1 VDVRRTLTSAAVALA
16 GAAAVTAGGWTL
28 QAAALPPPAHADRV
42 AADASAW
49 LHDYRLVVDVFH
61 VDHRRLTG
69 ACLRGW
75 FSSPDGTKTRMS
87 LLSVGSGT
95 IFRLPEGRRVST
107 RTGAPGHP
115 APVGLMALAGCS
127 AKLSSALAAA
137 AQYDRDL
144 RVERSY
150 AANRPTLAL
159 KLERRH
165 DERLTLY
172 VSPKTYLPIV
182 AIVQRDGHTATARL
196 YLNRITPHLLSRFR
210 FPAERGRKPRP

>member
-1 VDVRRTLTSAAVALA
+1 MRRTLTSAAVALA
-16 GAAAVTAGGWTL
+16 GAAAVTAGGWAL

-49 LHDYRLVVDVFH
+49 LHDYRLVVDTFH

-75 FSSPDGTKTRMS
+75 FPSPEGAKTRMS
-87 LLSVGSGT
+87 LLSVGPGK
-95 IFRLPEGRRVST
+95 IFRLPGGRRVST
-107 RTGAPGHP
+107 QAGELVRS

-127 AKLSSALAAA
+127 AKLSAVLAAA

-159 KLERRH
+159 KLDRRR

-182 AIVQRDGHTATARL
+182 AIVERDGHTATARL
-196 YLNRITPHLLSRFR
+196 YLNRITPRLLSRFR
-210 FPAERGRKPRP
+210 FPPENGRKARR